1 MGQQYNKLDNLQAA
15 FCAHTMFKQCVTIT
29 SCEHHP
35 AIQMVA
41 EVTDEL
47 KVAPT
52 TFLEVHYIFNG
63 EDRVAHFFNETNV
76 VLVFHVSYYEFDED
90 DGSEYDIDHIVLFRI
105 DDFFRM
111 AQDVIN
117 EYEYTLS
124 KDPSITHGIELI
136 DEFAAGDTPTAT

>member
-1 MGQQYNKLDNLQAA
+1 MGQQYNKLDNLRAA

-47 KVAPT
+47 KAEPT

-76 VLVFHVSYYEFDED
+76 VLVFHVSYYEFDEE
-90 DGSEYDIDHIVLFRI
+90 DGSDFDIEYITLFGT
-105 DDFFRM
+105 DSFFQM
-111 AQDVIN
+111 VQDVIN
-117 EYEYTLS
+117 EHVYTVIN
-124 KDPSITHGIELI
+124 DPAITHGMELI
-136 DEFAAGDTPTAT
+136 DEFAAGDTPTAI